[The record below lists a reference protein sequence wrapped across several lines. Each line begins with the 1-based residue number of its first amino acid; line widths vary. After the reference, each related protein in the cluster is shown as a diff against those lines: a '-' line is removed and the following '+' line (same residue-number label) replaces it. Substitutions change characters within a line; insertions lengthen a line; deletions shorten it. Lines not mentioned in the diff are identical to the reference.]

1 MHGHKRCTR
10 VSLKEE
16 KSVLCS
22 VLSDPMSVT
31 RQAPLCPW
39 NSPGKNT
46 GEGSQP
52 FPSQGIFPD
61 PGIRTQVFYI
71 AGRFFTIW
79 ATREAWRKR
88 GGEAK
93 RRSQS
98 LLCFL
103 WEKQGA
109 ERQTLGYLSNSSELW
124 GTGLSLLSG
133 IWYWDD
139 LGQAK
144 YWLCMWLL
152 PQGGGWWCGVRI
164 GWFV

>member
-1 MHGHKRCTR
+1 MTEWKHQVNAIVKKVVFEMKGMSCHAWPQEAHQSQSEGREKC
-10 VSLKEE
+10 SL
-16 KSVLCS
+16 LY
-22 VLSDPMSVT
+22 
-31 RQAPLCPW
+31 R
-39 NSPGKNT
+39 
-46 GEGSQP
+46 
-52 FPSQGIFPD
+52 SQGIFPH
-61 PGIRTQVFYI
+61 PGIRTQVFRI
-71 AGRFFTIW
+71 AGKFFTIW
-79 ATREAWRKR
+79 ATREAWRNR

-103 WEKQGA
+103 WEKQGRD
-109 ERQTLGYLSNSSELW
+109 RQTLGYLSNSSELW

-139 LGQAK
+139 LGQGK

-152 PQGGGWWCGVRI
+152 PQGGGWWCRVWI